1 MVLIVK
7 VVDVELAKKVFKLA
21 WPALIEYFLT
31 SLYTLVDTYFVSKLG
46 VEDVAALGGAGYVAW
61 AFWIPGFTFVTG
73 VTILVAQGLGA
84 GKKDFARRVFGEAL
98 ILTFTI
104 GSAVSL
110 AGMLFAKDI
119 VEAVVVNPKVTA
131 KGTEYL
137 LARLIGL
144 PGMYIVFTIN
154 SALRGAKD
162 TKTPMKTGILGN
174 VFNMLLDPILIF
186 GLFGAPKLGIFGA
199 GIASTLSFYIIL
211 GIYLVL
217 GFKEKLTITPKIS
230 LPSWEIV
237 SKIFKLGVPVAFQRA
252 MFSLL
257 NLTYVSIIARFGYV
271 ALAAHQIGLRIE
283 SLAFMPAMAFRIA
296 TSALVGHE
304 VGARKILKAK
314 ETAEAG
320 IRLSLIFLTVVGLT
334 LALISPYV
342 PKLFVSNIEV
352 AFLAMIYLILAGLSE
367 PGLSFAMTVSG
378 VFEGSGNTVVPTVVN
393 ILSMISARIV
403 LGYLL
408 GAFMNLGAIG
418 AWIGMFVD
426 VYLRGT
432 VLYTL
437 YKLKYERLIKVWV

>member
-1 MVLIVK
+1 MPIVK
-7 VVDVELAKKVFKLA
+7 AIDMELAKKVFKLA

-31 SLYTLVDTYFVSKLG
+31 SLYTLVDTYFVSKLS

-84 GKKDFARRVFGEAL
+84 GKRDFAKKVFGEAL
-98 ILTFTI
+98 IMTLTI
-104 GSAVSL
+104 GSLASL
-110 AGMLFAKDI
+110 VGILFARELVGI
-119 VEAVVVNPKVTA
+119 VVVDPKVTA
-131 KGTEYL
+131 KGTQYL
-137 LARLIGL
+137 FARLLGL

-174 VFNMLLDPILIF
+174 VFNMVLDPILIF

-199 GIASTLSFYIIL
+199 GIASSLSFYMVL
-211 GIYLVL
+211 TIYLVL
-217 GFKEKLTITPKIS
+217 GFKGMLTITPKVS
-230 LPSWEIV
+230 LPTWNIV

-304 VGARKILKAK
+304 VGARRIAKAK
-314 ETAEAG
+314 EVAEAG
-320 IRLSLIFLTVVGLT
+320 IRLSLIFLTVVGFS
-334 LALISPYV
+334 LAAISPYV
-342 PKLFVSNIEV
+342 PRFFVSNREV
-352 AFLAMIYLILAGLSE
+352 TFLAMIYLILAGTSE

-378 VFEGSGNTVVPTVVN
+378 VFEGSGNTIVPTIVN
-393 ILSMISARIV
+393 IASMISARLA
-403 LGYLL
+403 LGYFL
-408 GAFMNLGAIG
+408 GAYVGLGAIG

-426 VYLRGT
+426 VYLRGA

-437 YKLKYERLIKVWV
+437 YKLRYERLVKILV